1 MCKTAC
7 KNRDTLPDFKWC
19 CNHVWPMML
28 NFARDMPELLKPRM
42 SILPLISQISLRS
55 TEFRKWWLLRVVV
68 CIFLNQTQLSVC
80 DILTEASG
88 NVEKKMVGAVSVD
101 ASRRTMRPWLV
112 RPNMLRGSRKFQLL
126 DPTSLVF
133 GLQQNSRFFVE
144 RQMCNYTLTC
154 ASSDWCFTISPCFT
168 KGSVASLGSLLQ
180 SLYQDDSDLAVLA
193 VYGLLIL
200 VATHSGYVWF
210 GMNIGSLSWKQ
221 SLWPER
227 PANW

>member
-7 KNRDTLPDFKWC
+7 TSRDTLPDFKWC

-88 NVEKKMVGAVSVD
+88 NVEKKDGWSYVGWRLAPDLGRTLIGEAKYAERIQEVPAFGPHVLSFW
-101 ASRRTMRPWLV
+101 AST
-112 RPNMLRGSRKFQLL
+112 KF
-126 DPTSLVF
+126 T
-133 GLQQNSRFFVE
+133 FF
-144 RQMCNYTLTC
+144 CGT
-154 ASSDWCFTISPCFT
+154 
-168 KGSVASLGSLLQ
+168 
-180 SLYQDDSDLAVLA
+180 
-193 VYGLLIL
+193 
-200 VATHSGYVWF
+200 
-210 GMNIGSLSWKQ
+210 
-221 SLWPER
+221 
-227 PANW
+227 ANV